1 VKKLFP
7 LMTVLILISLVL
19 GACQPADPEI
29 VTVVETVEVEVE
41 VPVEVET
48 VDEAE
53 LERRKTVIF
62 DIDEGSVV
70 DPELWNPYAAGR
82 RIEQGFFQAM
92 IEPLFILNLE
102 SATGEVIN
110 WLGESM
116 TYNDDATVWTVKLR
130 EGIKWSDGEILNADD
145 FLFTVNMG
153 LDNPDLRGMPGF
165 DNLESVEKVDDLT
178 LQFNL
183 TGTDYRFGYTN
194 FTVTSTSSFM
204 ISPEHIWADKDPVT
218 FTNYDPD
225 QGWPV
230 YSGPYLLDSVS
241 ETEFSFVRDDNWWGV
256 EAGFMD
262 DLPKPEKLIWVAYG
276 SEETRTTAMAKNQ
289 LDSLMGVNLGS
300 YLALKQMNGTT
311 IAWHQELP
319 YAWTDPCAR
328 NFHFNLTREPW
339 NDVDIRRAVN
349 NAIDRDQ
356 ILDIAYEGMSSISPH
371 WLPTYGVFNPYITAA
386 EESGLY
392 DKYPVFD
399 YDPDAAKA
407 IFEGKGYV
415 MNAET
420 GYYEKDGKE
429 LTMTIANFDATEMN
443 SAVSL
448 LVEQFQAVGINAEE
462 DIQPIPAFIENLTNA
477 GFDTYYFFVC
487 GPIDVWAKMDAFSTR
502 HLPAEGEASSGFYA
516 NTQRWSGENA
526 EAYSEVVA
534 KMVDTPPDAP
544 EMQALF
550 LEAMEYWM
558 ADMPALPIAQATK
571 LVPFDE
577 SYWTNWPTTDNPYIQ
592 PATWWQVTHV
602 ILHELEPV
610 NP

>member
-1 VKKLFP
+1 
-7 LMTVLILISLVL
+7 
-19 GACQPADPEI
+19 
-29 VTVVETVEVEVE
+29 
-41 VPVEVET
+41 
-48 VDEAE
+48 
-53 LERRKTVIF
+53 
-62 DIDEGSVV
+62 
-70 DPELWNPYAAGR
+70 
-82 RIEQGFFQAM
+82 
-92 IEPLFILNLE
+92 
-102 SATGEVIN
+102 
-110 WLGESM
+110 
-116 TYNDDATVWTVKLR
+116 
-130 EGIKWSDGEILNADD
+130 
-145 FLFTVNMG
+145 
-153 LDNPDLRGMPGF
+153 
-165 DNLESVEKVDDLT
+165 
-178 LQFNL
+178 
-183 TGTDYRFGYTN
+183 
-194 FTVTSTSSFM
+194 
-204 ISPEHIWADKDPVT
+204 
-218 FTNYDPD
+218 
-225 QGWPV
+225 
-230 YSGPYLLDSVS
+230 
-241 ETEFSFVRDDNWWGV
+241 
-256 EAGFMD
+256 
-262 DLPKPEKLIWVAYG
+262 
-276 SEETRTTAMAKNQ
+276 
-289 LDSLMGVNLGS
+289 
-300 YLALKQMNGTT
+300 
-311 IAWHQELP
+311 
-319 YAWTDPCAR
+319 
-328 NFHFNLTREPW
+328 
-339 NDVDIRRAVN
+339 
-349 NAIDRDQ
+349 
-356 ILDIAYEGMSSISPH
+356 
-371 WLPTYGVFNPYITAA
+371 
-386 EESGLY
+386 
-392 DKYPVFD
+392 
-399 YDPDAAKA
+399 
-407 IFEGKGYV
+407 